1 MLEKL
6 LVLGSS
12 VDGAEEL
19 EKRGYDDGNLID
31 IDDGSQ
37 ADRSGESRVLNETSQ
52 CSHRK
57 LKRVLGANCDDVQV
71 PRVRHESRS
80 RK

>member
-31 IDDGSQ
+31 IDDGS
-37 ADRSGESRVLNETSQ
+37 
-52 CSHRK
+52 
-57 LKRVLGANCDDVQV
+57 
-71 PRVRHESRS
+71 
-80 RK
+80 